1 MERKLIRE
9 MVLQLRQNNIDENT
23 DRNMKNIFE
32 NINKLLLKKENSK
45 DLENPVL
52 EDLVKVVRNLLEA
65 YKIGD
70 VVLIADVLEYE
81 LLELTERLER

>member
-1 MERKLIRE
+1 MEKKLIRE

-70 VVLIADVLEYE
+70 VVFIADVLEYE

>member
-1 MERKLIRE
+1 

-70 VVLIADVLEYE
+70 VVFIADVLEYE